1 MPAHVAGQRH
11 HGNDGPPLPV
21 PQKNFSE
28 NERTAERR
36 NAVCVQAGC
45 SAPRLRAT
53 LSIRHPDKKA
63 IRQDSLSPPSRYSA
77 EDNPVRPDVP
87 RSRFA
92 PARRPEIPQTAQ
104 AIRISTIFRTY
115 RRAGTIRPLSRFEK
129 STAAFGPT
137 KRLRRIIE
145 SDGRRYDREF
155 RPEKPEET
163 EEKRPP
169 HLLHYACRRA

>member
-11 HGNDGPPLPV
+11 HGNDGPPLP
-21 PQKNFSE
+21 PSPKILSG
-28 NERTAERR
+28 NERTADRR
-36 NAVCVQAGC
+36 NAVCVQAGR

-92 PARRPEIPQTAQ
+92 PARRPENPRTPQI
-104 AIRISTIFRTY
+104 IRISTIFRTY
-115 RRAGTIRPLSRFEK
+115 RRAGTIHPPLPFRKKHRRLRPDEKAPSDHRIRRKTIRPGVPTGETGRSGKNRPLN
-129 STAAFGPT
+129 
-137 KRLRRIIE
+137 LR
-145 SDGRRYDREF
+145 SARR
-155 RPEKPEET
+155 
-163 EEKRPP
+163 
-169 HLLHYACRRA
+169 